1 MKVGQ
6 NFFEP
11 KQNFLS
17 VEKDLALIVQKL
29 WNNENL
35 MKLLYYSQKDCQKAK
50 NLTQEQK
57 LDMIGKQIKIIPYI
71 PIDEKCPIY
80 IIISMNTFTPN
91 EENPEFRDCIIEF
104 DILCHPDHWNLGNFQ
119 LRPYKIAGEIDVA
132 IDGKKLTGI
141 GEVHF
146 KEGDQLVMNDEL
158 MGLNIKYQAIH
169 GSDDSIKS

>member
-17 VEKDLALIVQKL
+17 VEKDLALIVQRL

-57 LDMIGKQIKIIPYI
+57 LDMIGKQIKIVPYI

-146 KEGDQLVMNDEL
+146 QEGDQLVMNDEL

>member
-1 MKVGQ
+1 MKVGK

-17 VEKDLALIVQKL
+17 VEKDLALIIQKL

-35 MKLLYYSQKDCQKAK
+35 MKLLYYNQKDCQKAK

-57 LDMIGKQIKIIPYI
+57 LAMIGKQIKIIPYI
-71 PIDEKCPIY
+71 PIDEDCPTY
-80 IIISMNTFTPN
+80 IIVSMNTFTPN
-91 EENPEFRDCIIEF
+91 ETNPEFRDCIIEF

-132 IDGKKLTGI
+132 INGKKLTGI
-141 GEVHF
+141 GEVRF

-158 MGLNIKYQAIH
+158 MGLNIKYWAIH
-169 GSDDSIKS
+169 GSDDSIEP